1 LILGEDGLSWR
12 LEVIVI
18 SDLTF
23 PSIRDFRSMRSFV
36 ERGFQY
42 PERDHFLMLAC
53 SFYMQHISASIACHS
68 TLPVYVIEFSAY

>member
-1 LILGEDGLSWR
+1 
-12 LEVIVI
+12 
-18 SDLTF
+18 
-23 PSIRDFRSMRSFV
+23 MRSFV